1 MLITD
6 RPFVD
11 VDALRARLSGE
22 VVGPDDAHWDGARQ
36 AWNLAV
42 DQRPLAVAFP
52 LTDADVVAIVETA
65 RDAGV
70 RVAAQGTG
78 HGAAAMGALDDTILV
93 STARMRGVRIDLQA
107 RTARVRA
114 GAVWLDVTAPA
125 SAYGLA
131 PLAGSSPDVG
141 VVGYTLGGGLSW
153 LGRRHGLAADSVIA
167 IELVLAD
174 GRHVRCDADNRP
186 ELFWALRGGGGSF
199 GIVTAME
206 FKLHPAQEL
215 YGGPMFWPWER
226 AAEVMHAW
234 REWTRTAPDCVT
246 CSVRVLHVPDMP
258 DVPEPLRGRSV
269 VNIDAAVL
277 AGEEEA
283 ARILAPL
290 TALQPEIAMVGPMP
304 PVALSRLHNDPE
316 TPMPFASG
324 GMTLETLT
332 ADAVDALLDVVG
344 PGTQTSLL
352 LCEIRHLG
360 GALARRAPGGGA
372 LGRFPG
378 EYLLFAG
385 GVVTGVEA
393 AMAIDADVS
402 HAKAAL
408 EPCRATHNYLNF
420 EERDTNPA
428 TLFDPQAYARLRQV
442 KTMVD
447 PENLF
452 RANHSIP
459 PRS

>member
-6 RPFVD
+6 RPHVD
-11 VDALRARLSGE
+11 VEALRERLTGE
-22 VVGPDDAHWDGARQ
+22 VVGPGDAHWDRARQ
-36 AWNLAV
+36 AWNLAL

-52 LTDADVVAIVETA
+52 VTDADVVAVVDYA
-65 RDAGV
+65 RESGA
-70 RVAAQGTG
+70 RVSAQGTG
-78 HGAAAMGALDDTILV
+78 HGAGALGALDDTILV
-93 STARMRGVRIDLQA
+93 STARMRGVRIDPVA
-107 RTARVRA
+107 RRARVRA
-114 GAVWLDVTAPA
+114 GALWLDVTAPA
-125 SAYGLA
+125 SEYGLA

-153 LGRRHGLAADSVIA
+153 LGRKHGLAADSVTA
-167 IELVLAD
+167 IEIVLAD
-174 GRHVRCDADNRP
+174 GRKVRCNDQNEP

-206 FKLHPAQEL
+206 FELHPVPEL
-215 YGGPMFWPWER
+215 YGGAMFWPAER

-234 REWTRTAPDCVT
+234 REWTRTAPDSVT
-246 CSVRVLHVPDMP
+246 TSIRLLNVPDLP
-258 DVPEPLRGRSV
+258 DVPAPLRGRSV

-277 AGEEEA
+277 AGADEA
-283 ARILAPL
+283 AAILAPL
-290 TALQPEIAMVGPMP
+290 TALEPEIAMLAPIP

-316 TPMPFASG
+316 QPMPVASG
-324 GMTLETLT
+324 TATLETLT
-332 ADAVDALLDVVG
+332 PDAVDALLSVAG
-344 PGTQTSLL
+344 PGTDSPLMM
-352 LCEIRHLG
+352 CEIRQLG
-360 GALARRAPGGGA
+360 GALARRGSGA

-378 EYLLFAG
+378 QYLFFAG

-393 AMAIDADVS
+393 AMAIEAGVS
-402 HAKAAL
+402 RAKAAL

-420 EERDTNPA
+420 VEADTNPA

-447 PENLF
+447 PEDMI

-459 PRS
+459 PRD